1 MTLCLTA
8 RRFQISLAAF
18 IDHWNAV
25 LDLDREKIV
34 QRALVP
40 GQLDVEG
47 LELPFELGHPLGVPG
62 KVEADLLD
70 HRWAIP
76 QRRLFREVSA
86 VAGGI
91 EGHAHDTRQAIADE
105 EHDVALRFVG
115 QVAQLDPER
124 LPLA

>member
-47 LELPFELGHPLGVPG
+47 LELPL
-62 KVEADLLD
+62 
-70 HRWAIP
+70 
-76 QRRLFREVSA
+76 S
-86 VAGGI
+86 
-91 EGHAHDTRQAIADE
+91 
-105 EHDVALRFVG
+105 
-115 QVAQLDPER
+115 
-124 LPLA
+124 LA